1 MSNKTLKQVLNALDH
16 FSIDGE
22 VISAY
27 PYGNGHINDTFLIT
41 AQDVHKKQTQYI
53 IQAVN
58 HNVFKEPE
66 KVLFNIAK
74 VTEFLKGKSTEARQV
89 LHLIPT
95 TDGAV
100 FFCDKEGF
108 YWRVYDFIT
117 DSICLDIVESEED
130 FYECAY
136 AFGNFQKDLSEFDA
150 ESLYETIPNFHNTPV
165 RYNNFLNAV
174 KNDIMGRAKSVQKE
188 IDFII
193 ERAEFYSV
201 LLDANKDGKLP
212 LRVSHNDTKSNNVM
226 LDSKTR
232 KALCVIDLDTVMP
245 GFSVTDF
252 GDAIRFGATTAAEDE
267 KDLDKVN
274 FDISLFKAYT
284 KGFLEGCNGQLQN
297 SEIMLLPEGAKMM
310 TIECG
315 MRFLTDYL
323 EGDTY
328 FKTAYSKHNL
338 VRCRTQLKLVA
349 DMEEQWEEMKNTV
362 KIYCK

>member
-1 MSNKTLKQVLNALDH
+1 M
-16 FSIDGE
+16 
-22 VISAY
+22 
-27 PYGNGHINDTFLIT
+27 IT

-117 DSICLDIVESEED
+117 DSICLETVESEED

-174 KNDIMGRAKSVQKE
+174 KNDIMGRAK
-188 IDFII
+188 
-193 ERAEFYSV
+193 
-201 LLDANKDGKLP
+201 
-212 LRVSHNDTKSNNVM
+212 
-226 LDSKTR
+226 
-232 KALCVIDLDTVMP
+232 
-245 GFSVTDF
+245 
-252 GDAIRFGATTAAEDE
+252 
-267 KDLDKVN
+267 
-274 FDISLFKAYT
+274 
-284 KGFLEGCNGQLQN
+284 
-297 SEIMLLPEGAKMM
+297 
-310 TIECG
+310 
-315 MRFLTDYL
+315 
-323 EGDTY
+323 
-328 FKTAYSKHNL
+328 
-338 VRCRTQLKLVA
+338 
-349 DMEEQWEEMKNTV
+349 
-362 KIYCK
+362 